1 MGIAICLAVIFAAMV
16 VIWRASDGFETASEL
31 LGENLSDGVRGAT
44 INAIGSSMPE
54 LFTTLFFLVILKETE
69 GFAGGLGTTTG
80 SAIFNGMIIPAAVI
94 LAVVGAGLA
103 QRVNVS
109 RKVLYRDGLSLLIA
123 EAILIFLSGG
133 AQLQWWHGAALMLT
147 YGAYVVIL
155 FRTMA
160 ESEKREELDD
170 GSEDKKSPK
179 RSRFMSLLMLDLEHA
194 VVGEQDLT
202 RDRGWRLLVLS
213 MMVIGASCLLL
224 VKACEWLGAESFSFF
239 GFGKFLG
246 LNIPII
252 FVSVVLASA
261 ATSVPDTI
269 ISIRDARAGNY
280 NDAVSNALGSNIFDV
295 CFALGFPLFLYTV
308 MHGPIEL
315 SPELAMFSSELRLL
329 LFGLT
334 VVGVLVYLLGRGM
347 GRANAFILLGLYF
360 FFTLYIVGRSN
371 GWEWADALANHLLSI
386 NAYLTGH

>member
-1 MGIAICLAVIFAAMV
+1 MGIALCLGLIIATMV

-54 LFTTLFFLVILKETE
+54 LFTTLFFLVVLKETE
-69 GFAGGLGTTTG
+69 GFAGGLGTTAG
-80 SAIFNGMIIPAAVI
+80 SAIFNGMIIPAVVI
-94 LAVVGAGLA
+94 LAVVGAGVV

-109 RKVLYRDGLSLLIA
+109 RKVLYRDGLSLLAA
-123 EAILIFLSGG
+123 EAILIFLIGG
-133 AQLQWWHGAALMLT
+133 TQLQWWHGAVLMLT

-155 FRTMA
+155 FRTMSEA
-160 ESEKREELDD
+160 EEGEEEDD
-170 GSEDKKSPK
+170 DEDDESPD

-194 VVGEQDLT
+194 IVGDKELT
-202 RDRGWRLLVLS
+202 RARGWNLLVVS
-213 MMVIGASCLLL
+213 MIVIGAACLLL
-224 VKACEWLGAESFSFF
+224 VKACEWMGAESFSFF
-239 GFGKFLG
+239 GMGTFSG

-280 NDAVSNALGSNIFDV
+280 DDAVSNAIGSNIFDV
-295 CFALGFPLFLYTV
+295 CFALGLPLFLYTL
-308 MHGPIEL
+308 MNGPIQL
-315 SPELAMFSSELRLL
+315 SADTALFSSELRTL

-334 VVGVLVYLLGRGM
+334 TVGIIIYLLGDGM
-347 GRANAFILLGLYF
+347 GRGKAFLLLGLYF

-371 GWEWADALANHLLSI
+371 GWDWADELANQVLSV
-386 NAYLTGH
+386 NAALTGR